1 MSHETTTANPVEDV
15 EAVLRER
22 LAGGDIVLANTRPI
36 LRHLLANR
44 DAALFSDEVVARVR
58 GMMLHVARQLLFA
71 RAEAD
76 GLADPA
82 SFAAMHEGRLAG
94 LLQQDVAFL
103 SHAHALTLEAHV
115 TAQLQR
121 RSNFDAVLS
130 PLLQELA
137 ASGDEAMAAAAMH
150 LVAAQARFMQA
161 NRRMELPLA
170 ELPGDLFHKA
180 LLAMLAHAGEGA
192 GEGAGD
198 TPGAARAEAALR
210 AQFDESQG
218 RLGQLTRLVMA
229 MGRKAPRALALGHA
243 GLAIFATALA
253 MASGQDR
260 NLALL
265 SLGENHLARLVLSL
279 RAAGLGAAA
288 LEEQF
293 LYLHPDAVLPAGLD
307 RLTAERAAAIL
318 ADAHLAEARSGM
330 PG

>member
-1 MSHETTTANPVEDV
+1 MSHDTTTVIPVDDV

-22 LAGGDIVLANTRPI
+22 LSGGDIVLANTRPI
-36 LRHLLANR
+36 LRHLLTNR
-44 DAALFSDEVVARVR
+44 DAVLFSDEVVARVR
-58 GMMLHVARQLLFA
+58 GMILHLARQLLMA

-76 GLADPA
+76 SMADPLA
-82 SFAAMHEGRLAG
+82 FAAAHGRQLAV
-94 LLQQDVAFL
+94 LLQQDVAL
-103 SHAHALTLEAHV
+103 LAHAHALTLEAHL

-137 ASGDEAMAAAAMH
+137 ASGDEEMAAAAMH

-170 ELPGDLFHKA
+170 ELPGDLFHKV
-180 LLAMLAHAGEGA
+180 LLAMRVHAGEGA
-192 GEGAGD
+192 AD
-198 TPGAARAEAALR
+198 LPGATQAEAALR
-210 AQFDESQG
+210 TKFDESRS
-218 RLGQLTRLVMA
+218 RLGQMTRLVMA
-229 MGRKAPRALALGHA
+229 MGRKAPRALAVGHA
-243 GLAIFATALA
+243 GLAIFATALG

-260 NLALL
+260 NLTLL
-265 SLGENHLARLVLSL
+265 SFGENHLARLVLSL

-318 ADAHLAEARSGM
+318 ADAHFADGPTGAMG
-330 PG
+330 